1 MNKRT
6 ESTQLVYPAFF
17 AALTVVMSFISI
29 PMPFSLVPITGQ
41 TLAVMLTGSILSVRQ
56 AYWSMMT
63 YLLIGAV
70 GVPVFAGF
78 TGGIGVI
85 LGPTGGYLVGYLPG
99 VMLIAFLKGQNN
111 QLWSLALANIIG
123 GIGVVYLLGIAWLSL
138 VTGMGFQKAVM
149 VGALPFI
156 PADVIK
162 VIMATI
168 IGAAINKRLQ
178 KS

>member
-17 AALTVVMSFISI
+17 AALTAVMSFISI

-138 VTGMGFQKAVM
+138 VTGIGLQKAVM

-168 IGAAINKRLQ
+168 IGAAINKRLP
-178 KS
+178 KR